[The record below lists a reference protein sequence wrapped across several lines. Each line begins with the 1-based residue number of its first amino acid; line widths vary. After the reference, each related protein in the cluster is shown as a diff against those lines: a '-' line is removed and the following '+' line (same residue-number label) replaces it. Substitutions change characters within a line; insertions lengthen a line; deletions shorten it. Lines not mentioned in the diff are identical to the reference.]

1 MESIQQDNR
10 RSEARLRSIIQGSP
24 IPQFVID
31 CNHRITYWNEALEK
45 YSEIR
50 AEDVIGTNQQWR
62 AFYPQER
69 PCLADLLVDG
79 ALDTI
84 PKWYKEN
91 FSKSRL
97 IEGAY
102 EATGF
107 FPGMGKGGTWLYF
120 TAAPVKDEK
129 GTIIGAVETLED
141 ITGLKRAE
149 EVIRESEQ
157 RYRHLIEAV
166 TDYIFTVRIE
176 SGRVA
181 ETVHGPGCEGITG
194 YTNGDFAAD
203 PGLWLRMIVMEDRG
217 AVFDQSRDILAGK
230 DVPAIEHRIIRK
242 DGVLRWIRNTPVLH
256 HDPQGLLISYDGLIQ
271 DITELKQAD
280 EAMQE
285 SEQRYRHLIE
295 AVTDYI
301 FTVRIESGRVAET
314 VHGPGCEGITG
325 YTSEDF
331 ASDPT
336 LWFRMVVE
344 VDRGAVFDQSRDILG
359 GKEAPAIEHRII
371 RKDGVVRWVRNT
383 PVLRHDPQ
391 GRLVAFDGLIQ
402 DITERRQADEA
413 LKQVIKKLNL
423 LSNITRHD
431 ILNQLTALLGYLE
444 LSKEHAM
451 DPVLRDYISKEEVS
465 AETICRQITFTRDYQ
480 TVGIN
485 LPVWQNVRA
494 TIVHAT
500 GSLDLRAVALEIAP
514 GDFEVYADPLLE
526 KVFYNLVENAL
537 WHGEKLTRIAIHS
550 LISPE
555 GLILVCEDDGSGIPA
570 AEKENIFHR
579 KFFKHTG
586 FGLFLSREI
595 LAITGLSIRE
605 NGEPGKGAR
614 FEITIPNGAYRSTS
628 NG

>member
-1 MESIQQDNR
+1 MESIQQVNR
-10 RSEARLRSIIQGSP
+10 RSEAQLRSIIQGSP

-31 CNHRITYWNEALEK
+31 SNHRIIYWNEALEK

-84 PKWYKEN
+84 PKWYKET

-149 EVIRESEQ
+149 EVIRESE
-157 RYRHLIEAV
+157 L
-166 TDYIFTVRIE
+166 
-176 SGRVA
+176 
-181 ETVHGPGCEGITG
+181 
-194 YTNGDFAAD
+194 
-203 PGLWLRMIVMEDRG
+203 
-217 AVFDQSRDILAGK
+217 
-230 DVPAIEHRIIRK
+230 
-242 DGVLRWIRNTPVLH
+242 
-256 HDPQGLLISYDGLIQ
+256 
-271 DITELKQAD
+271 
-280 EAMQE
+280 
-285 SEQRYRHLIE
+285 RYRHLIE

-325 YTSEDF
+325 YTSGDF
-331 ASDPT
+331 AADPG
-336 LWFRMVVE
+336 LWLRMIVME
-344 VDRGAVFDQSRDILG
+344 DRTAVFDQSREILAR
-359 GKEAPAIEHRII
+359 KEAPAIEHRII

-391 GRLVAFDGLIQ
+391 GRLVAYDGLIQ
-402 DITERRQADEA
+402 DITERRRADEA
-413 LKQVIKKLNL
+413 LNQVIKKLNL

-451 DPVLRDYISKEEVS
+451 DPVLRDYIRKEEES
-465 AETICRQITFTRDYQ
+465 AETIRRQITFTRDYQ

-485 LPVWQNVRA
+485 MPVWQNVRA

-500 GSLDLRAVALEIAP
+500 GSLNLRAVALEIAL
-514 GDFEVYADPLLE
+514 GDIEVYADPLLE

-537 WHGEKLTRIAIHS
+537 RHGEKLTRIAIHS

-555 GLILVCEDDGSGIPA
+555 GMILICEDDGLGIPA
-570 AEKENIFHR
+570 VEKENIFHR

-595 LAITGLSIRE
+595 LSITGLSIRE

-614 FEITIPNGAYRSTS
+614 FEIVIPNGAFRSTS
-628 NG
+628 DV

>member
-1 MESIQQDNR
+1 MGNLQQDCV
-10 RSEARLRSIIQGSP
+10 RSEAQLRSIIQGSP

-31 CNHRITYWNEALEK
+31 CNHRIIYWNEALEK
-45 YSEIR
+45 YSEIK

-62 AFYPQER
+62 AFYPKER

-84 PKWYKEN
+84 PKWYKT

-120 TAAPVKDEK
+120 TAALVKDEN

-149 EVIRESEQ
+149 EVIRESELRYRHLIEAVTDYIFTVRIESGRVVETIHGPGCEGVTGYTNGDFTADPGLWLRMIVMEDRTAVFDQ
-157 RYRHLIEAV
+157 SRDILAGKEAPAIEHRIIRKDGVVRWIRNTPVLHHDPQGHLITYDGLIQDITELKQADNAMHESELRYRHLIEAV

-181 ETVHGPGCEGITG
+181 ETVHGPGCEGVTG
-194 YTNGDFAAD
+194 YTSEDFYVD
-203 PGLWLRMIVMEDRG
+203 PGLWLRMVVEEDRG
-217 AVFDQSRDILAGK
+217 VVFDQSHEILAGK
-230 DVPAIEHRIIRK
+230 DA
-242 DGVLRWIRNTPVLH
+242 
-256 HDPQGLLISYDGLIQ
+256 
-271 DITELKQAD
+271 A
-280 EAMQE
+280 
-285 SEQRYRHLIE
+285 
-295 AVTDYI
+295 
-301 FTVRIESGRVAET
+301 
-314 VHGPGCEGITG
+314 
-325 YTSEDF
+325 
-331 ASDPT
+331 
-336 LWFRMVVE
+336 
-344 VDRGAVFDQSRDILG
+344 
-359 GKEAPAIEHRII
+359 AIEHRII

-391 GRLVAFDGLIQ
+391 GRLVAYDGLIQ
-402 DITERRQADEA
+402 DITDRRQADEA

-431 ILNQLTALLGYLE
+431 ILNQLTVLLGYLE
-444 LSKEHAM
+444 LSKSYAM
-451 DPVLRDYISKEEVS
+451 DPVLREYLSKEEVS
-465 AETICRQITFTRDYQ
+465 AETIRRQITFTRDYQ

-494 TIVHAT
+494 TIMHAT
-500 GSLDLRAVALEIAP
+500 RSLDLRTVALDITL
-514 GDFEVYADPLLE
+514 GDIEVFADPLLE

-537 WHGEKLTRIAIHS
+537 RHGEKLTRIAIHS
-550 LISPE
+550 LAHSE
-555 GLILVCEDDGSGIPA
+555 GLMLVCEDDGPGIPA

-595 LAITGLSIRE
+595 LAITGLSIKE
-605 NGEPGKGAR
+605 TGEPGKGAR
-614 FEITIPNGAYRSTS
+614 FEIVIPNGTYRSIG
-628 NG
+628 NE